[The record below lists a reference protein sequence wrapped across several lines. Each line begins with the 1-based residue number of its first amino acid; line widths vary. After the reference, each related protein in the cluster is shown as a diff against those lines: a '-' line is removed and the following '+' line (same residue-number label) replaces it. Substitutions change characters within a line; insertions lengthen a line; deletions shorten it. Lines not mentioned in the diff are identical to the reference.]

1 MKKLLWLG
9 EAQNYLLG
17 KDERI
22 ILSVCAVLSSGHV
35 LIEDHPGVGKTTLA
49 KIIGNLFDFD
59 LSRVQFT
66 NDILPSD
73 IIGSSIFDI
82 NKQNF
87 EFHKGPIFGDLVLAD
102 ELNRAPA
109 KTQSALLE
117 AMEEKR
123 VTVDRKSY
131 DLSTNFTVFATQN
144 PSTQIGTF
152 DLPESQLDRF
162 CMKFDIGYPDKESTL
177 KMLKTDMGSKE
188 VIITQKISNSELKE
202 AKEEVKNIR
211 IDDSLYEYIYNLLE
225 YTRSNASIISLS
237 NRAGIDLTK
246 VSKSFAYLKG
256 RDYVIPDD
264 IKYLFPFVCGHRLV
278 SQSNSSVAIE
288 HQKAQEVLNSVAIR

>member
-1 MKKLLWLG
+1 VKRLLWLK
-9 EAQNYLLG
+9 EANTYLLG

-49 KIIGNLFDFD
+49 KIIGNLFSFD

-109 KTQSALLE
+109 KTQSALLQ
-117 AMEEKR
+117 AMEEKK
-123 VTVDRKSY
+123 VTVDRQSY
-131 DLSTNFTVFATQN
+131 DLSPHFTVFATQN
-144 PSTQIGTF
+144 PSSQIGTF

-162 CMKFDIGYPDKESTL
+162 CLKFDIGYPDKESTL
-177 KMLKTDMGSKE
+177 KMLKSDLNSKE
-188 VIITQKISNSELKE
+188 VIIHNKISDE
-202 AKEEVKNIR
+202 
-211 IDDSLYEYIYNLLE
+211 
-225 YTRSNASIISLS
+225 
-237 NRAGIDLTK
+237 
-246 VSKSFAYLKG
+246 
-256 RDYVIPDD
+256 
-264 IKYLFPFVCGHRLV
+264 
-278 SQSNSSVAIE
+278 Q
-288 HQKAQEVLNSVAIR
+288 LN

>member
-1 MKKLLWLG
+1 MKRLLWLN
-9 EAQNYLLG
+9 EANTYLLG

-49 KIIGNLFDFD
+49 KIIGNLFNFD

-109 KTQSALLE
+109 KTQSALLQ
-117 AMEEKR
+117 AMEEKK
-123 VTVDRKSY
+123 VTVDRQSY
-131 DLSTNFTVFATQN
+131 DLSPHFTVFATQN
-144 PSTQIGTF
+144 PSSQIGTF

-162 CMKFDIGYPDKESTL
+162 CLKFDIGYPDKESTL
-177 KMLKTDMGSKE
+177 KMLKSDLNSKE
-188 VIITQKISNSELKE
+188 VVIHNKISDEQLNE
-202 AKEEVKNIR
+202 AKAEVQKVR
-211 IDDSLYEYIYNLLE
+211 IDDSLFEYIYNLLD
-225 YTRSNASIISLS
+225 YSRSNATTISLS
-237 NRAGIDLTK
+237 NRAGIDLIK
-246 VSKSFAYLKG
+246 VSRSFAYLKG

-264 IKYLFPFVCGHRLV
+264 IKYLFPYICGHRLV
-278 SQSNSSVAIE
+278 SQTNSSVAIE
-288 HQKAQEVLNSVAIR
+288 HQKAKEILDSVALR